1 MQHNHPI
8 LAFSMA
14 GQQLQ
19 TWVDASVQELIGHAF
34 ESRTIP
40 QKGKR
45 NQRWLRMADDMIM
58 CIAIAVILIVIFIRS
73 AFLNWR
79 KILLE
84 LDGKLALYTI
94 IKTFRIL
101 T

>member
-1 MQHNHPI
+1 
-8 LAFSMA
+8 
-14 GQQLQ
+14 
-19 TWVDASVQELIGHAF
+19 
-34 ESRTIP
+34 
-40 QKGKR
+40 
-45 NQRWLRMADDMIM
+45 MADDMIM